1 MIQIKHKYNGTALFE
16 VKADNLR
23 VANLSDADLRV
34 ANLSDADLS
43 DADLM
48 RADLSDADLSDAN
61 LRGADL
67 MRAYLMRANLRGADL
82 SDANLR
88 GANLMRADL
97 SDADLSD
104 ADLRG
109 ADLRGANLSDA
120 HLRGA
125 NLEGA
130 KGLSQFVVAGQGALV
145 GYKKTTTGIVTL
157 SIPVSAGRVNAYGS
171 RKCRAEYAV
180 VIDAPDGS
188 RSLHDSDF
196 TYTIG
201 QTVRPDSF
209 DPDPRVECSHGIHFF
224 ITREEAEEY

>member
-104 ADLRG
+104 